1 VSDHSNEPVSAASPA
16 VERQL
21 IEILYSQLYV
31 AVPSEE
37 TDLIST
43 GTLDSLKFVELL
55 LQIEE
60 RFGIKLSLETLQLDQ
75 LRSVRQIAA
84 FVLEESSAGMR
95 RPSSQS

>member
-1 VSDHSNEPVSAASPA
+1 MSDHSNEPVSAAYPT